1 VWSSAES
8 QQPNDSSPSDA
19 KKKVAAQ
26 AARLSWGAT
35 GPSNPHQKQP
45 PCSET
50 HRSPRPLASVPRGI
64 TPLATR
70 FIYLALTSPPP
81 ADDKQV
87 MVCVQHG
94 DTLADQNAFT
104 TGECSAY
111 FPSPFIDANTG
122 GIFRQCVHY
131 ITTASEPPTSHRSKA
146 TARIPTTFGRP
157 FDVSLTIFRLSKDD
171 SDAFLGGF
179 PKPE

>member
-1 VWSSAES
+1 MGSNGP
-8 QQPNDSSPSDA
+8 QQPA
-19 KKKVAAQ
+19 
-26 AARLSWGAT
+26 
-35 GPSNPHQKQP
+35 

-64 TPLATR
+64 TQLTTR

-94 DTLADQNAFT
+94 GTLADQNAFT
-104 TGECSAY
+104 SGEYSAR

-122 GIFRQCVHY
+122 GIFRQCANY
-131 ITTASEPPTSHRSKA
+131 RTTASESPTSHRYKA
-146 TARIPTTFGRP
+146 TARVPTTFGRP
-157 FDVSLTIFRLSKDD
+157 FDVSLTLFRLSKDD

-179 PKPE
+179 PNPE